1 MMNTRFRSD
10 LNKALAKARE
20 IVRYYR
26 TGPLG
31 DIAAANGKIVEE
43 ALRHVLTKMGKA
55 PVTTN
60 GLVDLGVSKWKIGFQ
75 VKTFRKN
82 GNRVIFA
89 RSNKVGRKAR
99 IADIRERVATSL
111 AKTDTEHLILLDYDM
126 FSSDVNLYLLASVVN
141 GKVKTF
147 GSFLTD
153 ENVQV
158 SDTDTHFTI
167 KKNGL
172 LKIA

>member
-1 MMNTRFRSD
+1 MINTRFRSD
-10 LNKALAKARE
+10 LTKALTKARE

-31 DIAAANGKIVEE
+31 DVAAANGKIVEE
-43 ALRHVLTKMGKA
+43 ALRHVLESMGKA

-60 GLVDLGVSKWKIGFQ
+60 GLVDLGVAKWGVGFQ
-75 VKTFRKN
+75 VKTFRTKCN
-82 GNRVIFA
+82 NVIFA
-89 RSNKVGRKAR
+89 RSNKVGKKAR
-99 IADIRERVATSL
+99 VADVRDRIATSL
-111 AKTDTEHLILLDYDM
+111 LKTETQHLVLLDYDM

-147 GSFLTD
+147 GSFLAD
-153 ENVQV
+153 DNVSV
-158 SDTDTHFTI
+158 SKSDTHFRI